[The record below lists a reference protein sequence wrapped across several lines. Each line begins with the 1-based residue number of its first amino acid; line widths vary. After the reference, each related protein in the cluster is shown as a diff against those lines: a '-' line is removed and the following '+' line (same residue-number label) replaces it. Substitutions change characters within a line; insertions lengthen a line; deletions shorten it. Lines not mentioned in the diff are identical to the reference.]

1 VLKAVRR
8 RLAGDVPLGEVL
20 YYDMLAVGS
29 IMNIAIG
36 LCAFAMIAADFPIW
50 LPIIVFLSPQP
61 YNIILVISVFR
72 SASRS
77 QARGTDVAK
86 VAAILWF
93 VVMFFV

>member
-1 VLKAVRR
+1 VLDAVRR
-8 RLAGDVPLGEVL
+8 RLSGDVPLGEAFF
-20 YYDMLAVGS
+20 YDMLAVGS
-29 IMNIAIG
+29 VINIAIG

-50 LPIIVFLSPQP
+50 LAIIVFLSPQP
-61 YNIILVISVFR
+61 YNIILVLSVFR

-77 QARGTDVAK
+77 QGRGTDALK